1 VARAIVKAEN
11 IIQTDQKAVQA
22 AVHERFSA
30 LSPDLVVTVAKD
42 AAERSLSHDGHAK
55 EAGFKT
61 ALEML
66 RVADPTVKELS
77 YQDVVALRYLP

>member
-1 VARAIVKAEN
+1 
-11 IIQTDQKAVQA
+11 
-22 AVHERFSA
+22 
-30 LSPDLVVTVAKD
+30 VTVAKD
-42 AAERSLSHDGHAK
+42 AAARSLSHDGHAQ

-66 RVADPTVKELS
+66 RVADPTVKEVT

>member
-1 VARAIVKAEN
+1 MSS
-11 IIQTDQKAVQA
+11 T
-22 AVHERFSA
+22 S
-30 LSPDLVVTVAKD
+30 
-42 AAERSLSHDGHAK
+42 AERSLSHDGRAQ

-66 RVADPTVKELS
+66 RVADPTVKELN